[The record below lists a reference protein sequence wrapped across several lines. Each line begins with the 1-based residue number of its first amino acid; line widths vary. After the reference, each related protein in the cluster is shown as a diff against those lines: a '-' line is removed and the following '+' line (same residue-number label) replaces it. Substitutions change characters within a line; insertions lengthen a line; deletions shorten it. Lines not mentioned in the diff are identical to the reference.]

1 METKDLTYYQ
11 RLNLRANAV
20 MGLVMAATSPIV
32 HVQMIQEV
40 SVDFYKFI
48 AFLNELLVL
57 IIFFY
62 LDKRD
67 EDGSPKIIKKLRLYF
82 LPIVVCGCISFIA
95 ANFMG
100 LIDVRVRF
108 IIIAS
113 TEGIFGYLWKVSME
127 DLWNNLIHRTD
138 LTAWINKIGKYDRL
152 GAIVGA
158 TAILFITP
166 ELEVALGVQCLA
178 YVYMGYCDY
187 RIWKGT
193 KDQAYA

>member
-82 LPIVVCGCISFIA
+82 FPIVVCGCISFIA

-193 KDQAYA
+193 KDQAYS